1 MNIEKYS
8 VDPVE
13 TLKLKY
19 SDYQNIKESPL
30 PYDLPIPDYS
40 QLKLKK
46 PF

>member
-1 MNIEKYS
+1 MNIEKYN
-8 VDPVE
+8 VAPVE
-13 TLKLKY
+13 TLKIKY
-19 SDYQNIKESPL
+19 SDYQNGNESPL